1 LGKLQ
6 IEIQIRENRLYGRF
20 KTADPLIGEYLEENL
35 PRLADRLGAGGYLAN
50 LEIRVVASDQL
61 QEILPA
67 RLEGF
72 PDSLLS
78 LVV

>member
-1 LGKLQ
+1 MQ
-6 IEIQIRENRLYGRF
+6 IEIQIRENRLFGRF
-20 KTADPLIGEYLEENL
+20 KTADPGIGEYLEENIS
-35 PRLADRLGAGGYLAN
+35 RLADRLGVAGYLAD
-50 LEIRVVASDQL
+50 LEIRVVAPEQL

-72 PDSLLS
+72 PDSLVS